1 MKTQPH
7 QQKAQAAGPIFQ
19 INLERQTFK
28 LLTPDN
34 QAITAPYTTQ
44 NRQWIITALK
54 SPTKLHIKISGPG
67 KFDTQGNLKQITQPC
82 RTRIIIP
89 DHEPNPQPNPPRSNP
104 MTTPTHHEKVDI
116 TGPLI
121 QVDLERRQVKLRT
134 KNGQT
139 LTATFTDETAPRI
152 MTILQ
157 DPDYYHIRV
166 TGQAQFTPDGTIQRL
181 TKTEN
186 IYITR
191 PEIEIPPGTPS
202 VGEMIDEIVAQMPP
216 ETWAG
221 IPTDLSHRHDFYIYG
236 VDLSEE

>member
-1 MKTQPH
+1 MKTQLH
-7 QQKAQAAGPIFQ
+7 QKKAQATGPIFQ

-28 LLTPDN
+28 LRTPDN
-34 QAITAPYTTQ
+34 QTITAPYTTQ

-54 SPTKLHIKISGPG
+54 SPHKLQIKISGPA
-67 KFDTQGNLKQITQPC
+67 KFDPQGNLKRITQPH
-82 RTRIIIP
+82 RTRITIP
-89 DHEPNPQPNPPRSNP
+89 DQEPTPTPPRSAP
-104 MTTPTHHEKVDI
+104 MNTPASYQEKVDI

-121 QVDLERRQVKLRT
+121 QVDIERSRVKLRT
-134 KNGQT
+134 KDGQT
-139 LTATFTDETAPRI
+139 LTAKFTNETQDRV

-166 TGQAQFTPDGTIQRL
+166 TGQAQFAPDGTIQRL

-191 PEIEIPPGTPS
+191 PEIEIPPGTPTI
-202 VGEMIDEIVAQMPP
+202 GEMFDAIIAETPP
-216 ETWAG
+216 ETWANV
-221 IPTDLSHRHDFYIYG
+221 PTDLSHRHDFYIYG

>member
-28 LLTPDN
+28 LRTPNN
-34 QAITAPYTTQ
+34 QTITAPYTTQ

-54 SPTKLHIKISGPG
+54 SPNRLHIKISGPG
-67 KFDTQGNLKQITQPC
+67 KFDPQGNLKQITQPH
-82 RTRIIIP
+82 RTRITIP
-89 DHEPNPQPNPPRSNP
+89 DHEPNPNAPPRSNP
-104 MTTPTHHEKVDI
+104 MTTPTHQEKVDI

-166 TGQAQFTPDGTIQRL
+166 TGQAEFTPDGTLQRL

-191 PEIEIPPGTPS
+191 PEIEIPPGTPTI
-202 VGEMIDEIVAQMPP
+202 GEMFDAIIAETPP
-216 ETWAG
+216 ETWANV
-221 IPTDLSHRHDFYIYG
+221 PTDLSIRHNAFYG
-236 VDLSEE
+236 LNPERSE